1 MILEEDACI
10 EKVNQW
16 ISKTKKNT
24 YEKHIKSEGPH
35 TTENPE
41 ELFAYQADIESLEDK
56 LSKAIKNE
64 DMKALSALHWPDELG
79 DCIKDMTT
87 RGVILDLL
95 KQAFTINHFNKSPI
109 HEAELRKDK
118 LW

>member
-1 MILEEDACI
+1 MIIEEDACI
-10 EKVNQW
+10 EKLNEW
-16 ISKTKKNT
+16 ITNTKKNI

-41 ELFAYQADIESLEDK
+41 ELIAYQEDLESLEGK
-56 LSKAIKNE
+56 LSIAIKKE
-64 DMKALSALHWPDELG
+64 DMDALSALEWPDELG
-79 DCIKDMTT
+79 DCIKDMTI